1 MSLQYRSSLLW
12 CYINVLPFV
21 NPLFP
26 PECDNLTRLDLVKHS
41 VQAVI
46 AMMKDGDRLG
56 LVAYDD
62 QNLYIF
68 ILFET

>member
-1 MSLQYRSSLLW
+1 MSLQYPSSLLW
-12 CYINVLPFV
+12 CYINVLASA

-62 QNLYIF
+62 
-68 ILFET
+68 

>member
-1 MSLQYRSSLLW
+1 MLA
-12 CYINVLPFV
+12 FAD
-21 NPLFP
+21 PLFP

-62 QNLYIF
+62 QNLDIF